1 MTIFDYVVLAIVGL
15 SIFFSVM
22 RGFVREALALI
33 GWVAAFFVAKTYT
46 LELAPLLPKA
56 IPTETLQ
63 YLAGFIILFLATLLV
78 SSLLAIALSQVFE
91 KVGLSWLDRG
101 LGAVS
106 GSLRGVMIVGVMVFL
121 SGLTDLPKD
130 AAWRSAMFSAPLEAM
145 VLSAMPWM
153 PKAIADR
160 VKFDS

>member
-1 MTIFDYVVLAIVGL
+1 MTSFDYIALAIVGL
-15 SIFFSVM
+15 SIFMSVM

-33 GWVAAFFVAKTYT
+33 GWVAAFLVAKTYT

-63 YLAGFIILFLATLLV
+63 YLAGFIILFLATLLIT
-78 SSLLAIALSQVFE
+78 SLLAIALSQIFQ
-91 KVGLSWLDRG
+91 KVGLSWLDRAV
-101 LGAVS
+101 GAIF
-106 GSLRGVMIVGVMVFL
+106 GTLRGVMIVGIIVFL
-121 SGLTDLPKD
+121 CGLTDLPKN
-130 AAWRSAMFSAPLEAM
+130 AAWRSAMLSAPLEAM